1 MPAGVYSL
9 NIQNLNQQEKHS
21 LRSHHGN
28 ATNRTQVKNNN
39 KKKEKSERRKCLQGC
54 IA

>member
-39 KKKEKSERRKCLQGC
+39 KKKKKVRGENACRGV
-54 IA
+54 